1 MHLLDSYVARNV
13 LMATL
18 VVMVVIVGLDAIFT
32 LVDELDNL
40 KGEYQLVDALL
51 FSGLRLPR
59 RIYEYMPMA
68 CLIGCLAGLGSMA
81 ANSELTVMRAAG
93 VSINRIVLAVL
104 KPMAVLM
111 FISLLLG
118 EYVVPSLER
127 IAQAKKAVA
136 QGASEALSNKGK
148 GYWHREG
155 NVFMRFNAVEP
166 GGVLHGIT
174 RYEFTEDSELKQVVY
189 AQRAIYQRSYWQ
201 MENIVITHI
210 NESSLKELEASEQRV
225 WQEKQS
231 HGRWDTELTPEK
243 LSVVIVS
250 PRDMS
255 ISGLYQYANY
265 LDEQGLNSD
274 RYRLSFWRKV
284 TQPLSTFAL
293 VVLGISFIFGP
304 LRSVTPG
311 YRIFSGIIVGM
322 IYKYAEEL
330 LSPASIVLG
339 FEPILASVVPICGSF
354 IIGMLLM
361 RRAT

>member
-1 MHLLDSYVARNV
+1 MHKLDSYVARNV

-18 VVMVVIVGLDAIFT
+18 VVMIVIVGLDAIFT

-40 KGEYQLVDALL
+40 KGNYKLADALL

-93 VSINRIVLAVL
+93 ISINRIMIAVL

-111 FISLLLG
+111 MISLLLG
-118 EYVVPSLER
+118 EFVVPSLER
-127 IAQAKKAVA
+127 IAQAHKAVA

-155 NVFMRFNAVEP
+155 NTFMRFNAVEP

-174 RYEFTEDSELKQVVY
+174 RYEFTEKNELKQVVY
-189 AQRAIYQRSYWQ
+189 AQRAIYQRAYWQ

-210 NESSLKELEASEQRV
+210 DEGELEQRV
-225 WQEKQS
+225 WQEKQAS
-231 HGRWDTELTPEK
+231 GRWDTELTPEK

-255 ISGLYQYANY
+255 ISGLYQYASY

-274 RYRLSFWRKV
+274 RYMLSFWRKV

-293 VVLGISFIFGP
+293 VILGISFIFGP

-339 FEPILASVVPICGSF
+339 FEPALASIIPIGGSF
-354 IIGMLLM
+354 LLGMLLM
-361 RRAT
+361 RKAA

>member
-1 MHLLDSYVARNV
+1 MHKLDSYVARNV

-18 VVMVVIVGLDAIFT
+18 VVMIVIVGLDAIFT

-40 KGEYQLVDALL
+40 KGNYKLADALL

-93 VSINRIVLAVL
+93 ISINRIVIAVL

-111 FISLLLG
+111 MISLLLG
-118 EYVVPSLER
+118 EFVVPSLER
-127 IAQAKKAVA
+127 IAQAHKAVA

-155 NVFMRFNAVEP
+155 NTFMRFNAVEP

-174 RYEFTEDSELKQVVY
+174 RYEFTEKNELKQVVY
-189 AQRAIYQRSYWQ
+189 AQRAIYQRAYWQ

-210 NESSLKELEASEQRV
+210 DEGELEQRV
-225 WQEKQS
+225 WQEKQAS
-231 HGRWDTELTPEK
+231 GRWDTELTPEK

-255 ISGLYQYANY
+255 ISGLYQYASY

-274 RYRLSFWRKV
+274 RYMLSFWRKV

-293 VVLGISFIFGP
+293 VILGISFIFGP

-339 FEPILASVVPICGSF
+339 FEPALASIIPIGGSF
-354 IIGMLLM
+354 LLGMLLM
-361 RRAT
+361 RKAA

>member
-1 MHLLDSYVARNV
+1 MYKLDSYVARNV

-40 KGEYQLVDALL
+40 KGNYQLVDALY

-68 CLIGCLAGLGSMA
+68 CLIGCLAGLGTMA

-93 VSINRIVLAVL
+93 VSINRIVYAVL
-104 KPMAVLM
+104 KPMAALM
-111 FISLLLG
+111 LISLLLG

-127 IAQAKKAVA
+127 IAQAHKAVA
-136 QGASEALSNKGK
+136 EGASEALSNKGK
-148 GYWHREG
+148 GFWHREG
-155 NVFMRFNAVEP
+155 DTFMRFNAVEP

-174 RYEFTEDSELKQVVY
+174 RYEFSEGDELQRVVY
-189 AQRAIYQRSYWQ
+189 AQRALYQRDYWQ
-201 MENIVITHI
+201 MENIVITH
-210 NESSLKELEASEQRV
+210 LEDSQV
-225 WQEKQS
+225 WQETKTT
-231 HGRWDTELTPEK
+231 GRWDTGLTPEK
-243 LSVVIVS
+243 LSVVIVT

-255 ISGLYQYANY
+255 ISGLYRYVNY

-274 RYRLSFWRKV
+274 PYKLSFWRKV

-293 VVLGISFIFGP
+293 VILGISFIFGP

-322 IYKYAEEL
+322 IYKYAEEI

-339 FEPILASVVPICGSF
+339 FEPILASVIPIGGSL
-354 IIGMLLM
+354 ILGLYLM
-361 RRAT
+361 RKAA

>member
-1 MHLLDSYVARNV
+1 MRKLDSYIARTV
-13 LMATL
+13 LMATM

-40 KGEYQLVDALL
+40 KGNYQLSDALL

-104 KPMAVLM
+104 KPMAILM
-111 FISLLLG
+111 VVSLLLG

-127 IAQAKKAVA
+127 IAQAQKALA

-148 GYWHREG
+148 GFWHREG
-155 NVFMRFNAVEP
+155 DTFMRFNAVEP

-174 RYEFTEDSELKQVVY
+174 RYEFNEDDELKQVVY
-189 AQRAIYQRSYWQ
+189 AQRALYQRDYWQ
-201 MENIVITHI
+201 LENIVTTII
-210 NESSLKELEASEQRV
+210 DDDLVRQEAKSS
-225 WQEKQS
+225 
-231 HGRWDTELTPEK
+231 GRWDTELTPEK
-243 LSVVIVS
+243 LSVVTVS

-255 ISGLYQYANY
+255 ITGLYYYSQY
-265 LDEQGLNSD
+265 LDQQELNSD
-274 RYRLSFWRKV
+274 QYMLSFWRKV

-293 VVLGISFIFGP
+293 VILGISFIFGP

-311 YRIFSGIIVGM
+311 SRIFSGIIVGM
-322 IYKYAEEL
+322 IYKYTEEL
-330 LSPASIVLG
+330 LAPASIVLG
-339 FEPILASVVPICGSF
+339 FEPIMASIIPIGGCL
-354 IIGMLLM
+354 ILGMLLM
-361 RRAT
+361 RKAS

>member
-1 MHLLDSYVARNV
+1 
-13 LMATL
+13 
-18 VVMVVIVGLDAIFT
+18 
-32 LVDELDNL
+32 
-40 KGEYQLVDALL
+40 
-51 FSGLRLPR
+51 
-59 RIYEYMPMA
+59 
-68 CLIGCLAGLGSMA
+68 MA

-93 VSINRIVLAVL
+93 ISINRIVFAVL

-111 FISLLLG
+111 CVSLLLG
-118 EYVVPSLER
+118 EFVVPSLER
-127 IAQAKKAVA
+127 IAQAHKAVA

-155 NVFMRFNAVEP
+155 DTFMRFNAVEP

-174 RYEFTEDSELKQVVY
+174 RYEFTKNNELKQVIY
-189 AQRAIYQRSYWQ
+189 AQRALYQRSYWQ

-210 NESSLKELEASEQRV
+210 EETHV
-225 WQEKQS
+225 WQDEQDS
-231 HGRWDTELTPEK
+231 GRWDTELTPEK

-255 ISGLYQYANY
+255 ISGLYRYASY

-274 RYRLSFWRKV
+274 HYMLSFWRKV

-293 VVLGISFIFGP
+293 VILGISFIFGP

-339 FEPILASVVPICGSF
+339 FEPALASIIPIAGSF
-354 IIGMLLM
+354 ILGVLLM
-361 RRAT
+361 RKAA

>member
-1 MHLLDSYVARNV
+1 MRQLDSYVARNV
-13 LMATL
+13 LMATM
-18 VVMVVIVGLDAIFT
+18 VVMIVIVGLDAIFT

-40 KGEYQLVDALL
+40 KGDYQLLDALL

-93 VSINRIVLAVL
+93 VSINRIVFAVL

-111 FISLLLG
+111 VVSLLLG

-136 QGASEALSNKGK
+136 QGATEALSNKGK
-148 GYWHREG
+148 GFWHREG
-155 NVFMRFNAVEP
+155 DTFMRFNAVEP

-174 RYEFTEDSELKQVVY
+174 RYEFNEENELKQVVY
-189 AQRAIYQRSYWQ
+189 AQRALYQRAYWQ
-201 MENIVITHI
+201 MENIVMTVISGDVVSQET
-210 NESSLKELEASEQRV
+210 KAS
-225 WQEKQS
+225 
-231 HGRWDTELTPEK
+231 GRWDTELTPEK
-243 LSVVIVS
+243 LSVVTVS

-255 ISGLYQYANY
+255 ITTLYYYSQY

-274 RYRLSFWRKV
+274 QYMLSFWRKV

-293 VVLGISFIFGP
+293 VILGISFIFGP

-339 FEPILASVVPICGSF
+339 FEPVMASVIPISGSL
-354 IIGMLLM
+354 ILGLLLM
-361 RRAT
+361 RKAA

>member
-1 MHLLDSYVARNV
+1 MRQLDSYVARNV
-13 LMATL
+13 LMATM
-18 VVMVVIVGLDAIFT
+18 VVMIVIVGLDAIFT

-40 KGEYQLVDALL
+40 KGNYKLVDALL

-93 VSINRIVLAVL
+93 ISINRIVMSVL

-111 FISLLLG
+111 IVSLLLG

-127 IAQAKKAVA
+127 IAQANKAVA

-155 NVFMRFNAVEP
+155 DIFMRFNAVEP

-174 RYEFTEDSELKQVVY
+174 RYEFSDNNELKQVVY
-189 AQRAIYQRSYWQ
+189 AQRAIYQREYWQ
-201 MENIVITHI
+201 MENVVITHI
-210 NESSLKELEASEQRV
+210 DESSVDGINESEQLV
-225 WQEKQS
+225 WQERKNN
-231 HGRWDTELTPEK
+231 GRWDTGLTPEK

-255 ISGLYQYANY
+255 ISGLYQYASY

-274 RYRLSFWRKV
+274 SYMLSFWRKV

-293 VVLGISFIFGP
+293 VILGISFIFGP

-339 FEPILASVVPICGSF
+339 FEPIWASIIPISGSF
-354 IIGMLLM
+354 ILGLLLM
-361 RRAT
+361 RKAA